1 MGIRLFGTK
10 QYINENSIFIG
21 DKAKGRISRQVTRKQ
36 SSPNFPKNERF
47 LENLVSFVF
56 LLAPSWDMPFCC
68 ITNILLFY
76 YICFMPSFGIYV
88 IYPHSGYQ
96 PSPFLSKIPPLFFVN
111 RPSLKSENCPSPP
124 FSAIPPIYC
133 FFVNQPKN
141 HIFQW
146 TPIILIIISPLF
158 PSNPPLKS

>member
-1 MGIRLFGTK
+1 MGVRLFGTK

-47 LENLVSFVF
+47 LNVRFSENLASFVF

-111 RPSLKSENCPSPP
+111 PP
-124 FSAIPPIYC
+124 PLPP
-133 FFVNQPKN
+133 
-141 HIFQW
+141 
-146 TPIILIIISPLF
+146 TPLNLQTVQAPLF
-158 PSNPPLKS
+158 RQFPLFIAFSLTNLKITFFSELP

>member
-36 SSPNFPKNERF
+36 SSANFPKNERF
-47 LENLVSFVF
+47 LNVRFSENLVSFVF

-111 RPSLKSENCPSPP
+111 PPPPPLNLKTVQ
-124 FSAIPPIYC
+124 A
-133 FFVNQPKN
+133 
-141 HIFQW
+141 
-146 TPIILIIISPLF
+146 PLF
-158 PSNPPLKS
+158 RQFPLFIAFSLTNLKITFFSELP